1 MIVRPLSG
9 AALFAVPAL
18 LMLAACAE
26 RSLVIPTGAGEP
38 IATGTPIAADVF
50 GHCQQLSTL
59 TAEIRLSGHA
69 GRQKLRGRL
78 IAGFSK
84 PASIRLEAV
93 APFGPPVFIL
103 AATAADSTLILPRDR
118 RVMRHVPPADILEA
132 LAGIAVP
139 PSDLLPL
146 LAGCVP
152 SESMP
157 ADARGYGSEWMSLR
171 SDAWTAYLQH
181 RGARWQLAS
190 ITGPNV
196 FAEYSA
202 FTGTRAGVLRLR
214 ESAAGAA
221 KPQVDLSLTLSQV
234 ELNVPVPEAAFQVA
248 VPAEASPISLDELR
262 QSGPMRD
269 QPARGGS
276 Q

>member
-1 MIVRPLSG
+1 VIVRPRSW
-9 AALFAVPAL
+9 AALFAVLAL
-18 LMLAACAE
+18 VILAACAE
-26 RSLVIPTGAGEP
+26 RSPVIPTGAGEP
-38 IATGTPIAADVF
+38 ITTGSSVAAEVF

-103 AATAADSTLILPRDR
+103 AATAADSTLILPRDA
-118 RVMRHVPPADILEA
+118 RVMRQVPPADILEA
-132 LAGIAVP
+132 LAGISVP

-157 ADARGYGSEWMSLR
+157 ADARGYGSDWVSLR
-171 SDAWTAYLQH
+171 SGAWTAYLQRH
-181 RGARWQLAS
+181 AERWQLAT
-190 ITGPNV
+190 ITGPKV
-196 FAEYSA
+196 MAEYSA
-202 FTGTRAGVLRLR
+202 FTGARAGVLRLR
-214 ESAAGAA
+214 ESATGTA
-221 KPQVDLSLTLSQV
+221 KPQVDLSLALSQV
-234 ELNVPVPEAAFQVA
+234 ELNVPVPAAAFQVA

-269 QPARGGS
+269 QPSRGGS